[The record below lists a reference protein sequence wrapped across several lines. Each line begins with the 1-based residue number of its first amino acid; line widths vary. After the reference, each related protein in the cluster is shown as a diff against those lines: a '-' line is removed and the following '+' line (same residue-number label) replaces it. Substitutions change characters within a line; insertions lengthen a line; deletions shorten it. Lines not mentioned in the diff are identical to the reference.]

1 MMAENSKDQRV
12 AVVTGAAR
20 GLGLGIARR
29 FAEDGNIV
37 VLADADRERGSAAAA
52 DLRDARAAPTFMAL
66 DVRDVDQVNA
76 VAERIVSEHGRID
89 VWVNNAGVARGGP
102 AESLSRADW
111 EESIASIVTGA
122 FHCSQAAGRAML
134 ARGSGVIVNVA
145 SVNGYR
151 AIEGSVAASVANAG
165 LIMLTQALGIEWA
178 GRGIRVVGVAPGV
191 AITAD
196 TDGIPP
202 TVPVGVLDR
211 RTPMHRPGGIN
222 EVAEAV
228 LFMSSSEATYI
239 VGETLV
245 VDGGW
250 TAYHLF

>member
-1 MMAENSKDQRV
+1 MMAVNSQEQRV
-12 AVVTGAAR
+12 VVVCGAAR

-29 FAEDGNIV
+29 FTEDGNIV
-37 VLADADRERGSAAAA
+37 ILAGADRERGSTAVA
-52 DLRDARAAPTFMAL
+52 DLTDGRAAPTFVAL
-66 DVRDVDQVNA
+66 DVRDVEQINT

-89 VWVNNAGVARGGP
+89 VWVNNPGAARRGP

-111 EESIASIVTGA
+111 EESIASVVTGA
-122 FHCSQAAGRAML
+122 FYCSQAAGRAML

-151 AIEGSVAASVANAG
+151 AIEGSVAGSVATAG

-178 GRGIRVVGVAPGV
+178 ARGIRVVGVAPGI
-191 AITAD
+191 AMIDGA
-196 TDGIPP
+196 DGIPHAIP
-202 TVPVGVLDR
+202 AGVLDR
-211 RTPMHRPGGIN
+211 RTPMHRRGGIH

-228 LFMSSSEATYI
+228 LFMSSNEATYI